1 MRFVAR
7 ACWLLLSTLWLLA
20 SAFTGAVARASDSP
34 PVIVSQPQN
43 QTNAVGTT
51 ASFTVSASASGTITY
66 QWQKNGVAL
75 SDGGNVSGSGT
86 TNLVLSNVGTSD
98 AAGYAAVASNAGGS
112 ATSAVATLTV
122 VLPPAI
128 TTQPASQN
136 VLYGA
141 PATLSVAATGIGLN
155 YQWYLNGSPISG
167 ATTSTLSLTGSY
179 ASGGNYTV
187 VMTNVAGS
195 VTSSVALFG
204 VFSQAGPAYAFT
216 NFAGQPGGLGN
227 ADGTGSNARFYYPSG
242 VAVDSAGNV
251 YVADN
256 ANSTIR
262 KVTPAGV
269 VTTLAGSA
277 GSSGTNDG
285 VGSAARFSSPNGVAV
300 DSAGN
305 VYVADTG
312 NQTIRKVTPAGVV
325 TTLAGSPGQTGSSDG
340 TGSSAKFSQPFGVA
354 VDSAGNVYVAD
365 YYNDTIRKVTPAGV
379 VTTLAGS
386 PGQTGSSDGTG
397 SNARFYYPRGVAVDS
412 AGNVYVADYYN
423 STIRKVTPAGVVT
436 TLAGS
441 PRHAGSSDGTGSNA
455 RFFWPYGVAVDSAG
469 NVYVADTGNS
479 TIRKVTPAGVVTTLA
494 GSPGQSGSSDGT
506 GSNARFDHPMA
517 WRWTAPAT
525 CMWPTTP
532 ITRFGR

>member
-1 MRFVAR
+1 MKQATDHFNHTLHEMLGTAAFPTGFSRCDAGPQRRLMRFVAR

-155 YQWYLNGSPISG
+155 YQRYLNGSPISG

-251 YVADN
+251 YVADT
-256 ANSTIR
+256 ANNTIR

-277 GSSGTNDG
+277 GNSGSADG
-285 VGSAARFSSPNGVAV
+285 TGSAARFNGPDGVAV

-305 VYVADTG
+305 VYVADSG
-312 NQTIRKVTPAGVV
+312 NQHDSEGDAGRGGDD
-325 TTLAGSPGQTGSSDG
+325 AGGQRRETGSAMARAARR
-340 TGSSAKFSQPFGVA
+340 GSTNPLAWRWTARATSMWRTT
-354 VDSAGNVYVAD
+354 D
-365 YYNDTIRKVTPAGV
+365 NDTIRKVTPAGV

-386 PGQTGSSDGTG
+386 PGNRQQRWHGQRRAVLLSQG
-397 SNARFYYPRGVAVDS
+397 RGGGQRGQRVC
-412 AGNVYVADYYN
+412 G
-423 STIRKVTPAGVVT
+423 GLLT
-436 TLAGS
+436 T
-441 PRHAGSSDGTGSNA
+441 H
-455 RFFWPYGVAVDSAG
+455 
-469 NVYVADTGNS
+469 

-494 GSPGQSGSSDGT
+494 GSPGMQAAAT
-506 GSNARFDHPMA
+506 ARAARRVLLALRRGGGQRGQRVCGGHWQLHDSEGDA
-517 WRWTAPAT
+517 RLGW
-525 CMWPTTP
+525 
-532 ITRFGR
+532 